1 MAFVSITRLRLRLPE
16 LVEPFFAD
24 AMAADEQARA
34 AAGNL
39 GVEVL
44 AEPGDVFW
52 TKSIWT
58 DRAAMRG
65 FMTSGAHATT
75 MPRLRGWCDEAH
87 VANWEQDS
95 QELPTWSEAHRR
107 LLSEGRRSAVEH
119 PTPAHK
125 AMELPAPV
133 EAPS

>member
-1 MAFVSITRLRLRLPE
+1 MAFVSITRLRLLSPE
-16 LVEPFFAD
+16 FAEPFFLD
-24 AMAADEQARA
+24 AVDADEQARA
-34 AAGNL
+34 TLGNM

-52 TKSIWT
+52 TKTIWT

-87 VANWEQDS
+87 VAHREQDAE
-95 QELPTWSEAHRR
+95 ELPTWSEAHRR
-107 LLSEGRRSAVEH
+107 LVSEGRRSAVEH
-119 PTPAHK
+119 PTAAHDSMDLPSPVDPPA
-125 AMELPAPV
+125 
-133 EAPS
+133 